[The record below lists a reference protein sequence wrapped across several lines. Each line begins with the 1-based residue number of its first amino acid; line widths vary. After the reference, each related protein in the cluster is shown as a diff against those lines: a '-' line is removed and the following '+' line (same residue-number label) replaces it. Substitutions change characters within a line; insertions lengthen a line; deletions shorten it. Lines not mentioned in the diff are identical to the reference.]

1 MASFLT
7 SLIATLRSNK
17 RFEVEIHETMKSL
30 SLSTDLPVK
39 NSETQA
45 YKIYLERVK
54 DKISSLGEVMN
65 E

>member
-1 MASFLT
+1 
-7 SLIATLRSNK
+7 
-17 RFEVEIHETMKSL
+17 MKSL